1 MAQKHRR
8 DLLTASLTS
17 LSYLLILEYNNKPT
31 FEIFPQQCSARRSN
45 PLLVHFAK
53 RPAFYALY
61 PLSKAGHHCKVIQ
74 YFHEHQNIQFVEK
87 SISWCKE
94 MFKQND
100 PQRLS
105 ILLLPPHEKFHLSLS
120 NYDSEFFIVCSF
132 MKFFLEQISR
142 NILIINP
149 AN

>member
-17 LSYLLILEYNNKPT
+17 LSYQLILEYNNNKPT
-31 FEIFPQQCSARRSN
+31 FEIFAQQCSARRSN

-87 SISWCKE
+87 VFLGAKKC
-94 MFKQND
+94 
-100 PQRLS
+100 LS
-105 ILLLPPHEKFHLSLS
+105 I
-120 NYDSEFFIVCSF
+120 
-132 MKFFLEQISR
+132 R
-142 NILIINP
+142 P
-149 AN
+149 ATSQHSSPSSP